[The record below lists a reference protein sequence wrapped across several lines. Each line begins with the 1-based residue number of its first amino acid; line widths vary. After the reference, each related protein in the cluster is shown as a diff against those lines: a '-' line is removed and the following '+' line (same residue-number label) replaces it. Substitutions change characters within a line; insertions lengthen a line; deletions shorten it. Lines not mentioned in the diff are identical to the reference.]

1 MRTLDLPLPSASPER
16 PRRGRLGMA
25 ALAAAF
31 VLPLAAGGCSGLDET
46 EQRVLSGG
54 AIGAT
59 VGTVGT
65 AVTGGCVACGAAIGG
80 AVGAGAGYLSDKI
93 KLDDD

>member
-1 MRTLDLPLPSASPER
+1 MTTLSFPLRTLKLPFAAVVV
-16 PRRGRLGMA
+16 LG
-25 ALAAAF
+25 LA
-31 VLPLAAGGCSGLDET
+31 GCSGLSDT

-65 AVTGGCVACGAAIGG
+65 AITGGCVACGAAIGG
-80 AVGAGAGYLSDKI
+80 AVGVATGFVVDQIEKN
-93 KLDDD
+93 DR